1 MPTAVD
7 VNPSA
12 KFDTV
17 VISGGAISADSS
29 SSFVSPSKSILVELD
44 QSAKKYSQERPLPK
58 QKFFSAPET
67 IVESD
72 LETERA
78 RATAYKAFLT
88 ELKRQLHESNKDSG
102 VIELAD
108 TSKTGDFIYAKWVP
122 NKFKKSQQK
131 LVKGWLTMEQMLDD
145 NIASLN
151 RTSAWIK
158 LEENITKR
166 HQNP

>member
-1 MPTAVD
+1 MGLFG
-7 VNPSA
+7 A
-12 KFDTV
+12 KLTPEQTETLN
-17 VISGGAISADSS
+17 ALQ
-29 SSFVSPSKSILVELD
+29 SILVELD

-78 RATAYKAFLT
+78 SATAYKAFLT

-131 LVKGWLTMEQMLDD
+131 LVKDWLTMEQMLDD